1 MKKIAILVSLAAL
14 LLLTSSALAQSE
26 SYSTSTSE
34 AGARIESWATMSEAS
49 PDSALAP
56 EGGCVPNATTLCLNG
71 GRFQVRVTW
80 SVPSQGTSGVGQ
92 AITLTS
98 DTGYLWFF
106 SSNNI
111 ELVIKV
117 VDGRGFN
124 NFFWVFY
131 GALSDV
137 SYVIT
142 ITDTVTNAV
151 RTYTNQQGTLASVAD
166 VSAFPGGTICTYTV
180 SQPSPASF
188 GSGGGTGTIGV
199 TTAAGCAWS
208 ATSNAPSFIT
218 VTNPGPGSGN
228 GSISFSV
235 AMNTATT
242 SRSGT
247 ITVAGEP
254 RTISQAGMSGGG
266 GVYDGMWSG
275 TTAQMCSPASG
286 ARPCAVSWTIANNAF
301 TQFSLEYAG
310 PACGVVHGGTAIT
323 YTPPLP
329 ISGTS
334 FTHSSSGSP
343 PVRVSFSASGTFSS
357 SSSASG
363 SAAVTFTL
371 TPPAGN
377 CSTTVFF
384 VFGATRM

>member
-1 MKKIAILVSLAAL
+1 MPQV
-14 LLLTSSALAQSE
+14 
-26 SYSTSTSE
+26 
-34 AGARIESWATMSEAS
+34 S

-56 EGGCVPNATTLCLNG
+56 EGGCVANATTLCLNS

-98 DTGYLWFF
+98 DTGYMWFF

-117 VDGRGFN
+117 VDGRAFN

-142 ITDTVTNAV
+142 ITDTVTDAV

-166 VSAFPGGTICTYTV
+166 VTAFSGGPSCMYTI
-180 SQPSPASF
+180 SPTSPTSF
-188 GSGGGTGTIGV
+188 GSGGGTGTISV
-199 TTAAGCAWS
+199 STSTGCTWS
-208 ATSNAPSFIT
+208 ATSNAGFIT
-218 VTNPGPGSGN
+218 ITGGASGSGS
-228 GSISFSV
+228 GAVSYSV
-235 AMNTATT
+235 TMNTATT
-242 SRSGT
+242 SRSGM
-247 ITVAGEP
+247 ITVAGQTV
-254 RTISQAGMSGGG
+254 TISQAGMSGGG
-266 GVYDGMWSG
+266 LYDGMWSG
-275 TTAQMCSPASG
+275 TTSQTCMPSSG
-286 ARPCAVSWTIANNAF
+286 TRPCAVSWTIANSAF

-323 YTPPLP
+323 YTMPLP
-329 ISGTS
+329 ISGSS
-334 FTHSSSGSP
+334 FTHSSTGSP
-343 PVRVSFSASGTFSS
+343 PVRVSFTMNGMFNS

-363 SAAVTFTL
+363 GGTL
-371 TPPAGN
+371 MVVLSPPAGN
-377 CSTTVFF
+377 CSTSVPITFT
-384 VFGATRM
+384 ATKS